1 MTNQH
6 TVVLFLS
13 GYPGSAFKPAFF
25 PNCIYYGCLQAGV
38 GDTAHQERYIIRR
51 RFVFFPP
58 NQQHFTSHNSVFSL
72 FSFYFFLTVETVG
85 FRRCFPGILALA
97 SEEH

>member
-25 PNCIYYGCLQAGV
+25 PICIYYGCLQAGV

-51 RFVFFPP
+51 RFVSFPP
-58 NQQHFTSHNSVFSL
+58 TTLHISVFSL
-72 FSFYFFLTVETVG
+72 FSFYFILTAETVG
-85 FRRCFPGILALA
+85 FRRCLPGILALA